1 MFHVKQYP
9 VFWYTSLIDLKNL
22 KQRIDHMSRHFE
34 SESKEPL
41 TVEVF
46 ARRAGIDRTTCDSL
60 ERYADILKKWQ
71 KRFNLV
77 GTSTMND
84 LWSRHFLDSAQL
96 VPLISDD
103 QGVIVDMGS
112 GAGFPGLVL
121 SIMGINNVQ
130 LVESDAN
137 KTEFLRQAIRETSA
151 SAILHRTRIELYD
164 GPKATIVT
172 SRACAPLNRLLDYA
186 VGICAANARLL
197 FFKGRNWQ
205 AELTESQTAWHIDY
219 QSHVSCID
227 PDGIILEIN
236 EFKRR

>member
-1 MFHVKQYP
+1 
-9 VFWYTSLIDLKNL
+9 
-22 KQRIDHMSRHFE
+22 MSCHSE
-34 SESKEPL
+34 SESNTPL
-41 TVEVF
+41 TVEAF
-46 ARRAGIDRTTCDSL
+46 AQRTGVDRSVCDSL

-77 GTSTMND
+77 GTSTVND

-96 VPLISDD
+96 ASLISDD
-103 QGVIVDMGS
+103 QGAIVDMGS

-121 SIMGINNVQ
+121 SIMGINNIH
-130 LVESDAN
+130 LVESDAS
-137 KTEFLRQAIRETSA
+137 KTEFLRQVIRETSA
-151 SAILHRTRIELYD
+151 SATLHRTRIELYD

-172 SRACAPLNRLLDYA
+172 SRACAPLSRLLDYA
-186 VGICAANARLL
+186 AGICAANARLL

-219 QSHVSCID
+219 QGHASCTN

>member
-1 MFHVKQYP
+1 M
-9 VFWYTSLIDLKNL
+9 SL
-22 KQRIDHMSRHFE
+22 HSE
-34 SESKEPL
+34 SESNIPL
-41 TVEVF
+41 TAEAF
-46 ARRAGIDRTTCDSL
+46 AQRAGIDPIVCDSL
-60 ERYADILKKWQ
+60 ERYAAILKKWQ

-77 GTSTMND
+77 GASTLND
-84 LWSRHFLDSAQL
+84 VWKRHFLDSAQL
-96 VPLISDD
+96 FPLIYSD
-103 QGVIVDMGS
+103 QGAVVDMGS

-121 SIMGINNVQ
+121 SIMGINNIH

-137 KTEFLRQAIRETSA
+137 KMEFLRQAVRETGA
-151 SAILHRTRIELYD
+151 SATLHRTRIELYS

-172 SRACAPLNRLLDYA
+172 SRACAPLNRLLDYSA
-186 VGICAANARLL
+186 GICEAKARLL

-219 QSHVSCID
+219 QGHASCTD